1 MERIGNFTTGLAD
14 NVHPK
19 ETKNLFEDY
28 IDVRRELTEAIDLIE
43 DIDGLS
49 RSSLVGLDIPPN
61 FLECNLTQIRR
72 QKVDE
77 LNWITEN
84 EDEDEKYKP
93 ELSDLAKK
101 VESHSLRAVRS
112 KLVAIIG
119 KVFLFLASI
128 FQRLKQ
134 AFYILI
140 IFLIARD
147 GYR

>member
-84 EDEDEKYKP
+84 EDEGEKYKP

-101 VESHSLRAVRS
+101 VESHSLRAIRA
-112 KLVAIIG
+112 KLVSIIRQ
-119 KVFLFLASI
+119 VFLFLASL

>member
-1 MERIGNFTTGLAD
+1 MDRIGNFTNGLAD

-19 ETKNLFEDY
+19 ETKRLFEDY

-49 RSSLVGLDIPPN
+49 RSSLVGLDVPPN

-84 EDEDEKYKP
+84 EDEEEKHKP

-101 VESHSLRAVRS
+101 VESHSLRAIRA
-112 KLVAIIG
+112 KLVSIVRQ
-119 KVFLFLASI
+119 VFLFLASL

-134 AFYILI
+134 AFYIMI

>member
-1 MERIGNFTTGLAD
+1 M
-14 NVHPK
+14 
-19 ETKNLFEDY
+19 
-28 IDVRRELTEAIDLIE
+28 IE

-49 RSSLVGLDIPPN
+49 RSSLVGLDVPPN
-61 FLECNLTQIRR
+61 FLECNITQIRR

-77 LNWITEN
+77 LNWITET
-84 EDEDEKYKP
+84 EDEEEKYKP

-101 VESHSLRAVRS
+101 VESHSLRAIRA
-112 KLVAIIG
+112 KLVSIVRQ
-119 KVFLFLASI
+119 VFLFLASL

-134 AFYILI
+134 AFYIMI

>member
-84 EDEDEKYKP
+84 EDEEEKYKP

-101 VESHSLRAVRS
+101 VESYSLRAIRA
-112 KLVAIIG
+112 KLVSIIRQ
-119 KVFLFLASI
+119 VFLFLASL

>member
-84 EDEDEKYKP
+84 EDEEEKYKP

-101 VESHSLRAVRS
+101 VESHSLRAIRA
-112 KLVAIIG
+112 KLVSIVRQ
-119 KVFLFLASI
+119 VFLFLASL
-128 FQRLKQ
+128 FQCLKQ

>member
-84 EDEDEKYKP
+84 EDEEEKYKP

-101 VESHSLRAVRS
+101 VESHSLRAIRA
-112 KLVAIIG
+112 KLVSIVRQ
-119 KVFLFLASI
+119 VFLFLASL

>member
-49 RSSLVGLDIPPN
+49 RSSLVGLDVPPN

-77 LNWITEN
+77 LNWMTEN
-84 EDEDEKYKP
+84 EDEEEKYKP

-101 VESHSLRAVRS
+101 VESHSLRAIRA
-112 KLVAIIG
+112 KLVSIIRQ
-119 KVFLFLASI
+119 VFLFLASL

>member
-1 MERIGNFTTGLAD
+1 MGNFSNELGNNGD
-14 NVHPK
+14 PK
-19 ETKNLFEDY
+19 ETKKVLDDY
-28 IDVRRELTEAIDLIE
+28 LEETEAIDLVE
-43 DIDGLS
+43 DIGGK
-49 RSSLVGLDIPPN
+49 RGSSLVGLDLPPN
-61 FLECNLTQIRR
+61 FMECNRNKVEKQN
-72 QKVDE
+72 VDE
-77 LNWITEN
+77 LNWN
-84 EDEDEKYKP
+84 ADEKQKSKP

-140 IFLIARD
+140 IYLMVKD

>member
-14 NVHPK
+14 NFHPK
-19 ETKNLFEDY
+19 ETKKLFEDY

-101 VESHSLRAVRS
+101 VESHSLRAIRA
-112 KLVAIIG
+112 KLVSIIRQ
-119 KVFLFLASI
+119 VFLFLASL

>member
-84 EDEDEKYKP
+84 EDEEEKYKP

-101 VESHSLRAVRS
+101 VESHSLRAIRA
-112 KLVAIIG
+112 KLVSIIRQ
-119 KVFLFLASI
+119 VFLFLASL